1 MAVTSKANA
10 QWTGSSLGD
19 GSGQAKL
26 ASGSEFAMSWKARA
40 EEGRAVTPEELIAG
54 AHASCYSMALTHTL
68 DEAGFS
74 SEKVATAAEVDFVA
88 GEGITEIRLSVEAT
102 IPGIDDAKFREL
114 AEAAKDGC
122 PVSQAL
128 AGTTIKLASAS
139 LSS

>member
-26 ASGSEFAMSWKARA
+26 ASGTEFAMSWKARA

-54 AHASCYSMALTHTL
+54 AHASCYSMAFTHTL

-74 SEKVATAAEVDFVA
+74 SQQVSTSAEVDFVA

-102 IPGIDDAKFREL
+102 ISDIDEAKFREL

-128 AGTTIKLASAS
+128 AGTSIKLASATLNS
-139 LSS
+139 